1 MLTYQSYIIALH
13 TDTIDDSGWNQY
25 FDIETNIL
33 NKHTPMLPLPPTR
46 INKKQI
52 NLDEDIETDNKG
64 TDNKG
69 TDNKGTDNKGTDNKG
84 TDNKGTDNKEMPIE
98 QKNNHFINFQYLII
112 SSIFYISHLAI
123 IIFILVV

>member
-69 TDNKGTDNKGTDNKG
+69 TDNKGTDNK
-84 TDNKGTDNKEMPIE
+84 EMPIE